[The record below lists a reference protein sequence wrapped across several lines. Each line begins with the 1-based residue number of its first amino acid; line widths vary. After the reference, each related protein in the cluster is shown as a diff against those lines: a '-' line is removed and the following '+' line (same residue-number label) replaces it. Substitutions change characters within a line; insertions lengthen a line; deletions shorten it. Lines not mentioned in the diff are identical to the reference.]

1 MRTNQAFLLKLAASL
16 LCLGAL
22 SLYAQTEDG
31 KTRPE
36 GKPDRPPG
44 GGRPPGGRMIPPLI
58 KALDANG
65 DMEISA
71 EEIANASKALLTL
84 DKNGDGKL
92 TGDEIH
98 PPRPDGGG
106 RPPGGR
112 DGERSSRRG
121 QGDNPDKRPPL
132 EGDGKN

>member
-1 MRTNQAFLLKLAASL
+1 MRTNQAFLLKLATSL

-22 SLYAQTEDG
+22 AVYAQTEDG

-36 GKPDRPPG
+36 GKPDRGPG
-44 GGRPPGGRMIPPLI
+44 GGGHPPGGRMPPPII

-92 TGDEIH
+92 TPDEIF

-106 RPPGGR
+106 RPPR
-112 DGERSSRRG
+112 DGEKHSRRG